1 VGAAAGRVLPPGRQP
16 TAAGE
21 ALAQA
26 DDELHTALGE
36 LESHLAR
43 GADGEVRLTDDG
55 GLVIPPLT
63 AEDIPAEA
71 DALRTELAGLLP
83 RVPLAS
89 MLVELD
95 ARTGFTDQLIHAGGK
110 VNRPPELRRNLLYV
124 VIAEATNMGL
134 GKMAESCGVPYD
146 VLATCSP
153 GPPSGT
159 SGPRPSKRRT
169 PRSSTTITGSRSPRR
184 SAPAP
189 CRPRT
194 GSGSR

>member
-1 VGAAAGRVLPPGRQP
+1 
-16 TAAGE
+16 
-21 ALAQA
+21 
-26 DDELHTALGE
+26 
-36 LESHLAR
+36 
-43 GADGEVRLTDDG
+43 VRLTDNG

-89 MLVELD
+89 VLVELD

-134 GKMAESCGVPYD
+134 GAMAESCGVPHD
-146 VLATCSP
+146 VLAWTAEWYF
-153 GPPSGT
+153 
-159 SGPRPSKRRT
+159 RPETLEART